1 MLQPLCMPALI
12 YLLYSLT
19 HVIIDMYKENY
30 NKAMIEFWL
39 SAIFTLLLNVLCQQG
54 LGIVSWLI
62 VSIPFIL
69 MTTIASLLL
78 FSFKLNPATGQP
90 LQPTQTQTQTTQTIQ
105 TQPQTIQTQPQT
117 TQTQPQTTQ
126 PQTTQTQPTQTQP
139 TQTPTQTQPIQTH
152 PSGYAYPID
161 AKYKFSNYPHSAP

>member
-1 MLQPLCMPALI
+1 MPALI

-19 HVIIDMYKENY
+19 HVIIDTYKEQY
-30 NKAMIEFWL
+30 SKAMIEFWI

-69 MTTIASLLL
+69 MTTIAGLLL

-90 LQPTQTQTQTTQTIQ
+90 LQST
-105 TQPQTIQTQPQT
+105 
-117 TQTQPQTTQ
+117 
-126 PQTTQTQPTQTQP
+126 QTTQTQPTQTQP
-139 TQTPTQTQPIQTH
+139 TQTQPTQTQPTQTQTTPQTKQTH
-152 PSGYAYPID
+152 PSGYAYPIV
-161 AKYKFSNYPHSAP
+161 ARYNPSKYPHSAP

>member
-19 HVIIDMYKENY
+19 HVIIDTYKEQY
-30 NKAMIEFWL
+30 SKAMIEFWI

-69 MTTIASLLL
+69 MTTIAGLLL

-90 LQPTQTQTQTTQTIQ
+90 LQPTQTTQSTQSTQPTQSTQSTQTTQT
-105 TQPQTIQTQPQT
+105 TQP
-117 TQTQPQTTQ
+117 
-126 PQTTQTQPTQTQP
+126 TQPTQTTQTTQP
-139 TQTPTQTQPIQTH
+139 TPQTKQTH
-152 PSGYAYPID
+152 PSGYAYPIV
-161 AKYKFSNYPHSAP
+161 ARYNPSKYPHSAP

>member
-19 HVIIDMYKENY
+19 HVIIDTYKEQY
-30 NKAMIEFWL
+30 SKAMIEFWI

-69 MTTIASLLL
+69 MTTIAGLLL

-90 LQPTQTQTQTTQTIQ
+90 LQPTQTTQSTQSTQPTQSTQSTQTTQT
-105 TQPQTIQTQPQT
+105 T
-117 TQTQPQTTQ
+117 QTTQ
-126 PQTTQTQPTQTQP
+126 PTQSTQTTQPTPQTK
-139 TQTPTQTQPIQTH
+139 QTH
-152 PSGYAYPID
+152 PSGYAYPIV
-161 AKYKFSNYPHSAP
+161 ARYNPSKYPHSAP

>member
-19 HVIIDMYKENY
+19 HVIIDTYKEQY
-30 NKAMIEFWL
+30 SKAMIEFWI

-69 MTTIASLLL
+69 MTTIAGLLL

-90 LQPTQTQTQTTQTIQ
+90 LQST
-105 TQPQTIQTQPQT
+105 
-117 TQTQPQTTQ
+117 
-126 PQTTQTQPTQTQP
+126 QTTQTQPTQTQP
-139 TQTPTQTQPIQTH
+139 TQTQPTQTQPTQTQPTQTQTTPQTKQTH
-152 PSGYAYPID
+152 PSGYAYPIV
-161 AKYKFSNYPHSAP
+161 ARYNPSKYPHSAP

>member
-1 MLQPLCMPALI
+1 MPALI

-19 HVIIDMYKENY
+19 HVIIDTYKEQY
-30 NKAMIEFWL
+30 SKAMIEFWI

-90 LQPTQTQTQTTQTIQ
+90 LQS
-105 TQPQTIQTQPQT
+105 
-117 TQTQPQTTQ
+117 
-126 PQTTQTQPTQTQP
+126 TQPTQTTQSTQP
-139 TQTPTQTQPIQTH
+139 TQSTPQTKQTH
-152 PSGYAYPID
+152 PSGYAYPIV
-161 AKYKFSNYPHSAP
+161 ARYNPSKYPHSAP

>member
-19 HVIIDMYKENY
+19 HVIIDTYKEQY
-30 NKAMIEFWL
+30 SKAMIEFWI

-69 MTTIASLLL
+69 MTTIAGLLL

-90 LQPTQTQTQTTQTIQ
+90 LQPTQT
-105 TQPQTIQTQPQT
+105 
-117 TQTQPQTTQ
+117 TQPQTTQ
-126 PQTTQTQPTQTQP
+126 PTQSTQTTQPTQT
-139 TQTPTQTQPIQTH
+139 TQTNQPVPQTKQTH
-152 PSGYAYPID
+152 PSGYAYPIV
-161 AKYKFSNYPHSAP
+161 ARYNPSKYPHSAP

>member
-12 YLLYSLT
+12 YLMYSLT
-19 HVIIDMYKENY
+19 HVIIDTYKEQY
-30 NKAMIEFWL
+30 SKAMIEFWI

-69 MTTIASLLL
+69 MTTIAGLLL

-90 LQPTQTQTQTTQTIQ
+90 LQPTQT
-105 TQPQTIQTQPQT
+105 
-117 TQTQPQTTQ
+117 TQPQTTQ
-126 PQTTQTQPTQTQP
+126 PTQSTQTTQPTQT
-139 TQTPTQTQPIQTH
+139 TQTNQPVPQTKQTH
-152 PSGYAYPID
+152 PSGYAYPIV
-161 AKYKFSNYPHSAP
+161 ARYNPSKYPHSAP